1 MLQYLENDIPV
12 LPFPKINNGVEPK
25 PIETLTEVQLAESLM
40 ISIKTLQ
47 RCARRR
53 WGLFIKISRRCVRY
67 RIDDVHEWMNKN
79 YEKIH

>member
-1 MLQYLENDIPV
+1 MPV

-47 RCARRR
+47 RWRLE
-53 WGLFIKISRRCVRY
+53 GGGPPFIKISRRCVRY
-67 RIDDVHEWMNKN
+67 RIDDVHEWMNKKLREN
-79 YEKIH
+79 TLEDGQ